1 MRRKKEEKESKPTKE
16 LIEVRKLLKKW
27 SSIVDDPKKK
37 KQVSKIWD
45 KIWTIKHGNIRPF

>member
-1 MRRKKEEKESKPTKE
+1 MRRKKEERESKPTKE

-37 KQVSKIWD
+37 KQADKLFEKIWG
-45 KIWTIKHGNIRPF
+45 IKRGNIRPF